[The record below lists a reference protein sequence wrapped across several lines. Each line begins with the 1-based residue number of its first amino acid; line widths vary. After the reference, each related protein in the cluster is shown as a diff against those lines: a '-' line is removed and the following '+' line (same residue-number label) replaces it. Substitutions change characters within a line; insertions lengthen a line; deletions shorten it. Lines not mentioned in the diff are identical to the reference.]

1 MLAYAGVCWRMLT
14 FAVDA
19 SWRVLTYANVCW
31 RILAYAN
38 LAVHASS
45 APMEQE
51 ASTIL
56 VLSNL
61 ASEEELNNE
70 QDATDIMEDTKEK
83 CEKDF
88 GGVDAA
94 LLITP
99 GTGGGLGPKYVGK
112 TMIRFNDKKKAYQVC
127 SLLLK
132 QYLIYYC

>member
-1 MLAYAGVCWRMLT
+1 MAYAGVCWRVLTLLAVDASWRMLTYAGVCWRMLT
-14 FAVDA
+14 LLAVD
-19 SWRVLTYANVCW
+19 T
-31 RILAYAN
+31 
-38 LAVHASS
+38 SS